1 MQKLKLMTIV
11 GTRPEIIKL
20 SEVIKKANIH
30 FNHVLVHTGQNYDFE
45 LNEIFFNEL
54 DIPKPQRYLNVSDEN
69 VGHTIGNI
77 ISKSFDIMKDLMPD
91 ALLILGDTN
100 SCLSVIS
107 AKRLKIPV
115 FHLEAGNRC
124 FDENLPEEVI
134 RRIVDHTSDVNMCFS
149 EHARRYLYSEGINKE
164 RTFVVGSP
172 MREILNLNINK
183 IFSSDILDRLKI
195 TKKQYIL
202 LSSHRE
208 ENIDNEKNFFELM
221 EAINILAEKHKMPII
236 YSAHPRSRKFIASRE
251 FIFNEQVKIYKP
263 FGFFDYNNL
272 QMNAFCVVSDSGTL
286 AEESSYF
293 KFPAVSIR
301 TSTERPEALEKGC
314 FILGTISSTSLIQAV
329 EIATNSLGS
338 LYNSDEQNAYL
349 ETNVSSNVIKI
360 IQSYTNIIN
369 RTVWRK

>member
-1 MQKLKLMTIV
+1 
-11 GTRPEIIKL
+11 
-20 SEVIKKANIH
+20 
-30 FNHVLVHTGQNYDFE
+30 
-45 LNEIFFNEL
+45 
-54 DIPKPQRYLNVSDEN
+54 
-69 VGHTIGNI
+69 
-77 ISKSFDIMKDLMPD
+77 
-91 ALLILGDTN
+91 
-100 SCLSVIS
+100 
-107 AKRLKIPV
+107 
-115 FHLEAGNRC
+115 
-124 FDENLPEEVI
+124 
-134 RRIVDHTSDVNMCFS
+134 
-149 EHARRYLYSEGINKE
+149 
-164 RTFVVGSP
+164 
-172 MREILNLNINK
+172 
-183 IFSSDILDRLKI
+183 
-195 TKKQYIL
+195 L